1 MIFRI
6 NRKIVKTFFV
16 KFQQLIYYTAMTFCN
31 YVFDL
36 FLK

>member
-31 YVFDL
+31 YILIYF
-36 FLK
+36 

>member
-6 NRKIVKTFFV
+6 NRKIVKTFFCV

-31 YVFDL
+31 YVLIYF
-36 FLK
+36 